1 LGVVRREPGKEWQV
15 KVLHQGSAGWNGISM
30 FISKAIIEKKMGG
43 RLAARNIADGAE
55 FNIEV

>member
-1 LGVVRREPGKEWQV
+1 VRREPGKEWQV